1 MDGTGKQYIRISLTI
16 VSEGEDTVGVG
27 HRTLVGDAVTAETIL
42 ILHLTAGAGAVS
54 PLVGD
59 HLTSGVELGGAPGSG
74 GVSIGA
80 LVIPHSLVY
89 EWELTQLTLESGA
102 E

>member
-1 MDGTGKQYIRISLTI
+1 M
-16 VSEGEDTVGVG
+16 SEGEDTVGVG
-27 HRTLVGDAVTAETIL
+27 HRTLVCDAVTAETIL
-42 ILHLTAGAGAVS
+42 ILHLTTGADAVS
-54 PLVGD
+54 PPVSD